1 MEKAK
6 KIAVTGANGFIGA
19 HCVLALLE
27 AGFEVVAV
35 VRDPSNPSKTQFL
48 RDEASK
54 LQKEDLLS
62 FGAGDLSKEG
72 SYDDALEG
80 TWGVLHAAAVVQLG
94 NVKDAYEA
102 VVKPAVEGTKII
114 VDSIKKHS
122 STIQRFVNV
131 SSVAAVISVDQ
142 ITDEKIFGD
151 DDWNTYSTIEKGD
164 AYGYAKTRA
173 EKIVANDEELA
184 AKIETIVSINPS
196 IVLGPCFTK
205 SHAIGGG
212 SASIVTA
219 ALTGTPLDLHYMNLV
234 DVRDVAKGA
243 VMAFQQS
250 KEDVGGN
257 RFILNATE
265 AVHVDELSAMIQ
277 KVHPSAK
284 GTQTQIPSVVMA
296 VMVWVGKNLPFF
308 AEWIGYTDYW
318 DAWEAR
324 IRLDNSRS
332 KTVLGI
338 GEYTSLEDTCRDAAV
353 SIEALIGDNDGTSS
367 DKK

>member
-1 MEKAK
+1 MGKAK

-19 HCVLALLE
+19 HCVLALLKV
-27 AGFEVVAV
+27 GFEVVAV

-80 TWGVLHAAAVVQLG
+80 TWGVLHTAAVVQLG
-94 NVKDAYEA
+94 NVPDAYEA
-102 VVKPAVEGTKII
+102 VVKPAIEGTKII
-114 VDSIKKHS
+114 VDSIKKQS
-122 STIQRFVNV
+122 LTIQRFVNI
-131 SSVAAVISVDQ
+131 SSIAAVISVDQ

-151 DDWNTYSTIEKGD
+151 ADWNTYSTIEKGD
-164 AYGYAKTRA
+164 AYGYAKTHA
-173 EKIVANDEELA
+173 EKVVSDDEELA

-205 SHAIGGG
+205 SHANGG

-243 VMAFQQS
+243 VLAFQQG
-250 KEDVGGN
+250 KEEVGGK

-284 GTQTQIPSVVMA
+284 GTKTQIPSAVMSI
-296 VMVWVGKNLPFF
+296 MVWVGKNLPFF

-318 DAWEAR
+318 DAWDAR

-338 GEYTSLEDTCRDAAV
+338 GEYMSMEDTCRDAAV
-353 SIEALIGDNDGTSS
+353 SIEALIGDNDATSS